1 MELQEGEMTFHPK
14 TFLKLRIEQQ
24 YFYVLLLADDQTTLL
39 FSFNQLHLFISK
51 GFVSNLLNAR
61 PSPVTQR

>member
-1 MELQEGEMTFHPK
+1 MELQGGEMTFHPK

-24 YFYVLLLADDQTTLL
+24 YFYVLLFADDQTTLL
-39 FSFNQLHLFISK
+39 FSFNKLHSFNSK

-61 PSPVTQR
+61 PSPGSQR